1 MAIRINNMNDLAK
14 ALQPVMMGMVNQ
26 LADEVYETL
35 NYFLNDYYTGW
46 TPTSYQRTKDF
57 LYSAVK
63 TEAKMKGNKCVASV
77 YIDTDS
83 MDNYV
88 NATGIQV
95 ATWANEGLHGKLSV
109 SHKPH
114 VWNDTMDNTINNGSL
129 LKSAV
134 AYLKSK
140 GFSVRVIQNLKVS
153 HSVCTLF

>member
-1 MAIRINNMNDLAK
+1 MAIRINNMNELAK
-14 ALQPVMMGMVNQ
+14 ALQPTMMGMVNQ

-88 NATGIQV
+88 NATGY
-95 ATWANEGLHGKLSV
+95 HGGLSV

-114 VWNDTMDNTINNGSL
+114 VWNDTMDATINNGSL
-129 LKSAV
+129 LKSAI

-140 GFSVRVIQNLKVS
+140 GFSVRV
-153 HSVCTLF
+153 

>member
-1 MAIRINNMNDLAK
+1 MAKHISNMNELAK
-14 ALQPVMMGMVNQ
+14 AIQPVMMGLVNQ
-26 LADEVYETL
+26 LADETQKTL

-46 TPTSYQRTKDF
+46 TPESYQRTKDF

-63 TEAKMKGNKCVASV
+63 TEAKMVGNKCVASV

-88 NATGIQV
+88 NATGFQV
-95 ATWANEGLHGKLSV
+95 ATWANEGLHGGLEV

-129 LKSAV
+129 LRSAL

-140 GFSVRVIQNLKVS
+140 GFSVR
-153 HSVCTLF
+153 T

>member
-1 MAIRINNMNDLAK
+1 MAIHISNMNDLEK
-14 ALQPVMMGMVNQ
+14 ALQPVMKGLVNQ

-88 NATGIQV
+88 NATGFQV

-109 SHKPH
+109 SHKPD

-129 LKSAV
+129 LKSAI

-140 GFSVRVIQNLKVS
+140 GFSVRV
-153 HSVCTLF
+153 